1 MGRSGMSFGRLVRE
15 FVDPMFCY
23 SAILFIQEVFFMH
36 RRHCS
41 FVIPAYNE
49 ACRLTGTLNA
59 IAELAASCLGAC
71 EIIVVDDG
79 STDLTAEVARG
90 FRAPRCRIC
99 VLRVPHRGKGF
110 AIRRGVQ
117 LAHCETVV
125 LCDADLGES
134 VGEVVHLEAA
144 LRRGADI
151 AIGSRWL
158 NQRECFQGQS
168 LYRRASSRL
177 FNLIAGRALDL
188 PFKDTQCG
196 LKALTHRA
204 AIHVFPL
211 LTLNGWGY
219 DVEMIRVA
227 LNLGL
232 RVEEVNLRFVH
243 EYRDSHVHPIAHGW
257 PTLLEL
263 LSIRRNHL
271 HGFYG
276 AISVPPA
283 ALGQIT
289 ADLGHIPSTVEPGPG
304 AEQDAA

>member
-1 MGRSGMSFGRLVRE
+1 
-15 FVDPMFCY
+15 
-23 SAILFIQEVFFMH
+23 MH

-49 ACRLTGTLNA
+49 ACRLPGTLGA

-90 FRAPRCRIC
+90 FRAPRCRLC

-117 LAHCETVV
+117 LAHGETVV

-134 VGEVVHLEAA
+134 VGEFVHLEAA

-158 NQRECFQGQS
+158 NHRECFRGQP
-168 LYRRASSRL
+168 LYRRLSSRL
-177 FNLIAGRALDL
+177 FHLIAGRVLDL

-204 AIHVFPL
+204 ANRVFPL

-219 DVEMIRVA
+219 DVEMIRVS

-232 RVEEVNLRFVH
+232 RIEEIDLRFVH

-257 PTLLEL
+257 PTLWEV
-263 LSIRRNHL
+263 LSIRRNDL
-271 HGFYG
+271 RGFYG
-276 AISVPPA
+276 AISGPA
-283 ALGQIT
+283 AELGQIT
-289 ADLGHIPSTVEPGPG
+289 ADLEHVASPVEPGPG